1 MIIESLIKKAL
12 WVRDRAYVPY
22 SNYPVGAAL
31 LTEAG
36 HIFYGCNVENVS
48 YGLTICAE
56 RSAVVQAVAAGE
68 KGFTAIAI
76 AGDLQKPSFP
86 CGACLQVLAEFNK
99 SMTVYLVTDEKI
111 IEKNLTDLLPYTFS
125 I

>member
-1 MIIESLIKKAL
+1 MTINMLIKKAL
-12 WVRDRAYVPY
+12 SAREKAYVPY

-31 LTEAG
+31 LTAAG
-36 HIFYGCNVENVS
+36 NVFLGCNVENVS

-56 RSAVVQAVAAGE
+56 RAAVVQAVAAGE
-68 KGFTAIAI
+68 KEFAAIAV

-99 SMTVYLVTDEKI
+99 AMTVYTVTDEKI
-111 IEKNLTDLLPYTFS
+111 IEKNLAELLPHMFTF
-125 I
+125 

>member
-1 MIIESLIKKAL
+1 MTDEILIKKAL

-31 LTEAG
+31 LTESG
-36 HIFYGCNVENVS
+36 HIFCGCNVENVS

-56 RSAVVQAVAAGE
+56 RSAVVQAIAAGQKE
-68 KGFTAIAI
+68 FSAIAV

-99 SMTVYLVTDEKI
+99 TMTIYIVTDKKI
-111 IEKNLTDLLPYTFS
+111 IEKNLVELLPHIFS
-125 I
+125 F

>member
-1 MIIESLIKKAL
+1 MTIEALIKKAM
-12 WVRDRAYVPY
+12 WVRGRAYVPY

-31 LTEAG
+31 LTESG

-48 YGLTICAE
+48 YGLSICAE
-56 RSAVVQAVAAGE
+56 RSAVVQAIAAGE
-68 KGFTAIAI
+68 KRFSAIAI
-76 AGDLQKPSFP
+76 AGDPQKPSFP

-99 SMTVYLVTDEKI
+99 SMTVYLVTQEKI
-111 IEKNLTDLLPYTFS
+111 IEKNLTDLLPHSFS